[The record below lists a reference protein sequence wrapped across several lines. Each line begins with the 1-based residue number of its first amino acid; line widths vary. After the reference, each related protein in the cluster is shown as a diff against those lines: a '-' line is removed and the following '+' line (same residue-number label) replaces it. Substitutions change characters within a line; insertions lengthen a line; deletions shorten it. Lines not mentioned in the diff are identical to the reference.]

1 MVVPSNEAFTPLPA
15 TGLPLVR
22 SGGQAVA
29 QAPVHALVVP
39 ESFLNRYRVR
49 PCEST
54 RIFPRPLFATRTA
67 VGGTLAGF
75 AEACEPAVALLPP
88 PPQAA
93 RDSAASG
100 TAAAAAM
107 RVMGLLRIM
116 LAPLVR

>member
-54 RIFPRPLFATRTA
+54 RILPRPLFATSTVA
-67 VGGTLAGF
+67 EPWGAGAPEKF
-75 AEACEPAVALLPP
+75 EVLLPP
-88 PPQAA
+88 QPATA
-93 RDSAASG
+93 SATSG
-100 TAAAAAM
+100 SAAAAERSLMGLM
-107 RVMGLLRIM
+107 RVMLGPFVERD
-116 LAPLVR
+116 

>member
-39 ESFLNRYRVR
+39 VSFLNRYRVR

-54 RIFPRPLFATRTA
+54 RIFPRPLFATST
-67 VGGTLAGF
+67 V
-75 AEACEPAVALLPP
+75 AEPCALGAADALELLLPQP
-88 PPQAA
+88 ATA
-93 RDSAASG
+93 SATSG
-100 TAAAAAM
+100 SAAAAQ
-107 RVMGLLRIM
+107 RSLIG
-116 LAPLVR
+116 LVRVILEMLGS